1 MAQGDFSVR
10 LNQITVTLVG
20 ANTVEV
26 CGAFTRSV
34 EDSDGSKETEGLSAS
49 LAPMT
54 RAAFGAKTG
63 LDLRNELIAQLQA
76 NVTKVSTVS

>member
-10 LNQITVTLVG
+10 LHEMTVRLVG

-26 CGAFTRSV
+26 RGYFMRSV
-34 EDSDGSKETEGLSAS
+34 EDADGARDTEQLSAS

-54 RAAFGAKTG
+54 RAEFAAKTG
-63 LDLRNELIAQLQA
+63 ADLRNELIAQLQS
-76 NVTKVSTVS
+76 NVAKVSTVN